1 MQELK
6 QDTIDLIRTHL
17 MYLKKT
23 DLLNNEDTLMC
34 LDVVAK
40 EYGEEVVNK
49 K

>member
-1 MQELK
+1 
-6 QDTIDLIRTHL
+6 

-34 LDVVAK
+34 LEDSLMCLNVVAK

-49 K
+49 N